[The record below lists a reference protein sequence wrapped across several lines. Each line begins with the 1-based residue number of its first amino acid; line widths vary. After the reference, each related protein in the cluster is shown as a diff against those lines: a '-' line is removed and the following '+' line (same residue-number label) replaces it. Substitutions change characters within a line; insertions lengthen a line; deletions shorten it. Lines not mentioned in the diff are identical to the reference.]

1 MATNLIPPLYTKG
14 LYTLKTPWVSDL
26 TRVYQCTGINSFS
39 ALSAKNVDVF
49 ATYYEPK
56 GISRAV
62 YEADNALGAAILTLA
77 SDFAAPIYVPTTYIV
92 SYPNMAAVR
101 YNHTLLSVSL
111 GALYEGIPLDGVVE
125 QIETAVEGVIG
136 VKPTVNIHVAPSKE
150 VVTPDQHNTIEA
162 ARNAAITNRTTN
174 AQLLLQKDQT
184 IASLS
189 QKVDI
194 LTKICKDN
202 GWVGS

>member
-1 MATNLIPPLYTKG
+1 MATNLIPPLNTKG
-14 LYTLKTPWVSDL
+14 IYTLKSPWVSDL
-26 TRVYQCTGINSFS
+26 TRVYQCTGINRFS

-49 ATYYEPK
+49 AKYYEPK
-56 GISRAV
+56 GLSRAV
-62 YEADNALGAAILTLA
+62 YEADNALGAAILTL
-77 SDFAAPIYVPTTYIV
+77 SSEFAAPIEVPSTYII

-101 YNHTLLSVSL
+101 YNHTLLSASL

-125 QIETAVEGVIG
+125 QMATAIESVIG
-136 VKPTVNIHVAPSKE
+136 VTPTINIHVAPSKE
-150 VVTPDQHNTIEA
+150 VVTPEQHQTIEA
-162 ARNAAITNRTTN
+162 ARNANITNRTTN

-184 IASLS
+184 IASLT
-189 QKVDI
+189 QKVEI